1 MLDIERYTGIRC
13 PRIHLQLYNAIMHG
27 HELDEAHMIM
37 LFPLLL
43 SGATQ
48 RWFASLDPSR
58 RRCNASKIPY
68 NFYNNFIIYS
78 RYELSQTWVF
88 PGKLINCEM

>member
-13 PRIHLQLYNAIMHG
+13 PCIHLQLYNAIMHG

-37 LFPLLL
+37 LFPLSL

-48 RWFASLDPSR
+48 RWFAYWTLRDVGVMPQ
-58 RRCNASKIPY
+58 KYPII
-68 NFYNNFIIYS
+68 FIIILLYI
-78 RYELSQTWVF
+78 
-88 PGKLINCEM
+88 PGMN